1 MESKITTVYDCSVLY
16 LPKIHNR
23 QGNITVVENNTN
35 IPFETKRIYYIY
47 DIPGGEDRGAHA
59 HKSLHQLIIA
69 ASGSFDVLID
79 DGINKRIVNLNR
91 PYLGLYLVPGMWRQ
105 LINFSSGSVR
115 LVLASDFYN
124 ERDYLRDYENF
135 LLFKT
140 RQL

>member
-1 MESKITTVYDCSVLY
+1 MISNKNTVYDCSILY

-23 QGNITVVENNTN
+23 QGNITVVENDFN
-35 IPFETKRIYYIY
+35 IPFNIKRIYYIY

-59 HKSLHQLIIA
+59 HKSLHQFIVA

-105 LINFSSGSVR
+105 LINFSSGSVC

-124 ERDYLRDYENF
+124 EFDYLRDYQEF
-135 LLFKT
+135 LTFKT
-140 RQL
+140 S